1 MRFREGIIYFIYLMK
16 KIYILFFLTYL
27 SHSFSQSLT
36 QINPQL
42 AEGIP
47 IAKVTILLKKGNQL
61 IPTTEAETNAFY
73 TAFGIRPGA
82 LFNKQVVEM
91 SMKRI
96 EQEPTIA
103 KVSYAAFNS
112 EFNGPVDLVFEVN
125 FKDETYTTPTEKGMI
140 ANRTFSDFPV
150 LIETSTSKL
159 TLLLNG
165 ATGLFNETNAFF
177 GQGELFTQGNPIAT
191 NPAGKGTRFW
201 GEAFIE
207 PGIAGITKIGKKQ
220 NYVYGSVSALI
231 SGRNTSDIYSEG
243 STVFVDF
250 ERLYA
255 GILFTGLTKSKD
267 LNIDF
272 SIGRNFFQLNE
283 GFLISRISG
292 SANAG
297 DRGSVYLSSRTA
309 FQKTAL
315 LSIHKNQFRLNGF
328 FLEPEELFKD
338 KQSNTNYSG
347 GSFTFNNN
355 KTIDAGLTYLTV
367 TGGKSNYSIPNGVIP
382 KKGMYII
389 NPKVYLSN
397 IAQTGLFIKT
407 EYAYQAHHTEDM
419 QSKAWYAGI
428 GYKSKWK
435 GNPSLYYRYAYM
447 EGDDL
452 NSSSYNRFDPI
463 LTGGLGNWVQ
473 GINFRKVIGNGNI
486 VTHRLEVKGNF
497 SKKWDL
503 SLDYFILRAD
513 QLNNQGGLGP
523 ISNLKDKS
531 FGQELT
537 LNTRYFINNHFMLF
551 GLYSFANPGK
561 AIQNSFDEKVYNWNS
576 FQLALFMFF

>member
-1 MRFREGIIYFIYLMK
+1 MK
-16 KIYILFFLTYL
+16 KVYILFFLTYL
-27 SHSFSQSLT
+27 CNSFSQSLT

-73 TAFGIRPGA
+73 TAFGVRPGA

-96 EQEPTIA
+96 EQEPNIA
-103 KVSYAAFNS
+103 TVSYAAFNA

-125 FKDETYTTPTEKGMI
+125 FKDETYTAPAQKGMI
-140 ANRTFSDFPV
+140 PNRTFSDFPV
-150 LIETSTSKL
+150 LIETPTSKL

-165 ATGLFNETNAFF
+165 ATALINDVNPFF

-191 NPAGKGTRFW
+191 NPGGKGTRFW

-231 SGRNTSDIYSEG
+231 SGRNTSDIYSDG
-243 STVFVDF
+243 STVFIDF

-255 GILFTGLTKSKD
+255 GIIFTGLTKKKD

-272 SIGRNFFQLNE
+272 SLGRNFYQLNE
-283 GFLISRISG
+283 GFLISRYSG

-315 LSIHKNQFRLNGF
+315 LSIHKSKFRLNAF

-338 KQSNTNYSG
+338 KQTNTNYSG
-347 GSFTFNNN
+347 GSFSFNNN
-355 KTIDAGLTYLTV
+355 KTIDAGLTYLTI

-389 NPKVYLSN
+389 NPKVYLTN

-407 EYAYQAHHTEDM
+407 EYAYQGHHTEDM
-419 QSKAWYAGI
+419 KSKAWYAGI

-435 GNPSLYYRYAYM
+435 GNPSFYYRYANM
-447 EGDDL
+447 DGDDL

-486 VTHRLEVKGNF
+486 VTHRIEVKGNF

-503 SLDYFILRAD
+503 SLDYFILSAD

-523 ISNLKDKS
+523 IANLKDKS
-531 FGQELT
+531 FGQEFT

-561 AIQNSFDEKVYNWNS
+561 AIQNSFDQKVYNWNS
-576 FQLALFMFF
+576 FQLALFMFY